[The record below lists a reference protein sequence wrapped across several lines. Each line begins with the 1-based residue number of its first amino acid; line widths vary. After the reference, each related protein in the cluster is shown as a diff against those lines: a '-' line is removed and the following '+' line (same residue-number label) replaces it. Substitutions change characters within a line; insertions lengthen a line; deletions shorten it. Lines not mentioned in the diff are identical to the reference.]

1 MKLGIIVPWLCVA
14 GSLGGLAWFYSA
26 SQKKEA
32 ELVTLRADSDQLQ
45 KVRAELDDLKNN
57 QNQSASEELTRL
69 RKDHEEL
76 LRLRNQ
82 VRQMRTDAQ
91 ALQSQV
97 QTAQNQ
103 AQSAQAQ
110 VQAQAQAL
118 TAKAAQPAPAVP
130 GLPPGVSP
138 EQANAAQCINNLRL
152 IDAAKK
158 QWAAQNNKP
167 SGALMTPA
175 DIAVFLPNNVV
186 PSCPAGG
193 IYTINPVGIAPLCNI
208 PGHTMSK

>member
-1 MKLGIIVPWLCVA
+1 MKLGIIVPWVCVA
-14 GSLGGLAWFYSA
+14 VSLSGLAWFYSA

-32 ELVTLRADSDQLQ
+32 ELVTLRADSEQLQ
-45 KVRAELDDLKNN
+45 KVRAELDELKNN
-57 QNQSASEELTRL
+57 QSQSANEELTRL

-82 VRQMRTDAQ
+82 VRQMRADAQ
-91 ALQSQV
+91 ALQGQV
-97 QTAQNQ
+97 QAAQNQ

-118 TAKAAQPAPAVP
+118 SAKAAQPAPVP
-130 GLPPGVSP
+130 GAPPAVSP
-138 EQANAAQCINNLRL
+138 EEAYAAQCNNNLRL

-193 IYTINPVGIAPLCNI
+193 VYTINPVGILPLCNV